1 MTDVI
6 VKVSQAMLDAMTEAN
21 PEVELEQVDLD
32 GISANIKKK
41 YEAKGAKKLAD
52 TEATL
57 TAQLADLQAE
67 LEEAREIAE
76 GTGKKAT
83 DAEKLIKANEKLTAK
98 LEEQRGLAEKA
109 QADATGLKRRQS
121 IDRITREQGLRSAEG
136 IDPAI
141 WDMAVQN
148 SFADL
153 DGDDLQDADSVGAAV
168 SSFRDRNKGMILA
181 DSAGGTGVKTTEK
194 SPAGKLTMEAWK
206 SLPFAEQQ
214 ARRAEVL
221 NQ

>member
-1 MTDVI
+1 MSDVI

-57 TAQLADLQAE
+57 TAQLADLQTE

-83 DAEKLIKANEKLTAK
+83 DAEKQSKELIKLKAK
-98 LEEQRGLAEKA
+98 LEEQQGLTSKA
-109 QADATGLKRRQS
+109 QEDARLLKRRQN
-121 IDRITREQGLRSAEG
+121 IDRQVRENGLRMAEDV
-136 IDPAI
+136 DPALF
-141 WDMAVQN
+141 DMGVQ
-148 SFADL
+148 SAFATL
-153 DGDDLQDADSVGAAV
+153 DDDDLEDADAVAAV
-168 SSFRDRNKGMILA
+168 VGSFRGANKALLMA
-181 DSAGGTGVKTTEK
+181 DSAGGTGVKTIEK

-214 ARRAEVL
+214 ARRAEVI
-221 NQ
+221 